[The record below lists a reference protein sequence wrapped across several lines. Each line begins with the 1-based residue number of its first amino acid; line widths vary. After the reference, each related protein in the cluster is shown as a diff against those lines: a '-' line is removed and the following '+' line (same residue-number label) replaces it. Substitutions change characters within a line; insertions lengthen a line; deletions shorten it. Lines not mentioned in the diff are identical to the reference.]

1 MSSKSLRRRP
11 ASISPPVKFTIFSE
25 GKNTE
30 PEYFDAFDKSI
41 KGALV
46 SLTVVKAA
54 GVPKTIATK
63 ALEFRKK
70 DVGVPSVHSKRG
82 TRHGLFLIAMN
93 MMR

>member
-1 MSSKSLRRRP
+1 M
-11 ASISPPVKFTIFSE
+11 
-25 GKNTE
+25 
-30 PEYFDAFDKSI
+30 
-41 KGALV
+41 
-46 SLTVVKAA
+46 VKAA